1 MKSLAPD
8 RHLVEN
14 LDPDPHLNH
23 NADLVSVSVS
33 HSLDINTR
41 GRRYGIPYFIP
52 VPSPLLHVYL
62 PGWYLEFVVP

>member
-23 NADLVSVSVS
+23 KADLVSVSVS

-41 GRRYGIPYFIP
+41 GRRYTSYPYLGLCCMCTYR
-52 VPSPLLHVYL
+52 V
-62 PGWYLEFVVP
+62 GT